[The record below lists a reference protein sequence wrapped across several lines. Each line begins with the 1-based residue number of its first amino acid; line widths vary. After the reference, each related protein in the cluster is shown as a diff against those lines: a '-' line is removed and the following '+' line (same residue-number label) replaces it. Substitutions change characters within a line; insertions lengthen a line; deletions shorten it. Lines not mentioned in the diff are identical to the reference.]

1 MRTEEVGATI
11 FSAYRVD
18 QVFNLSKYDD
28 LKTVNL
34 SSTVPLSIATNRSNT
49 TLVSILNKIVLLLDD
64 SEIMRTMMTY
74 SNAKQNFS
82 MSKFVRENA
91 NFIIICMSVTF
102 LIVILL
108 CSAQLN
114 HDKEKQ
120 SRTCTGKGGCRTG
133 K

>member
-1 MRTEEVGATI
+1 MVIYAPPQECIKAVEDGEVGVTI

-64 SEIMRTMMTY
+64 SEIMRTVCIIFFIY
-74 SNAKQNFS
+74 SYY
-82 MSKFVRENA
+82 RR
-91 NFIIICMSVTF
+91 IH
-102 LIVILL
+102 
-108 CSAQLN
+108 N
-114 HDKEKQ
+114 H
-120 SRTCTGKGGCRTG
+120 SCN
-133 K
+133 